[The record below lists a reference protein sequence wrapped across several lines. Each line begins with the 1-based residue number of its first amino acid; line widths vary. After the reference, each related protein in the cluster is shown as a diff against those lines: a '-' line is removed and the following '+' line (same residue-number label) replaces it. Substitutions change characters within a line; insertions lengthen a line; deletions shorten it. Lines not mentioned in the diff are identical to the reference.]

1 METVVIL
8 GGGPCGLS
16 AAWELSKTRKNV
28 VVIEA
33 QSSPGGLCKTIR
45 YNGFNFD
52 LGGHRLISE
61 NNDLLNKIS
70 VLMGD
75 ELLISE
81 RVSAIRL
88 NGREFQYPLSAG
100 DILMQTDVR
109 FLSGCLIDY
118 AYQSI
123 CQKIRHSPDT
133 SFEDWVINRFGKKLY
148 DTFFKDYTS
157 KLWGIPSDK
166 LSSDWAAE
174 RISLLNLWDVVLR
187 LWGSRKNTPRTY
199 TRNFFYP
206 KQGIGQIFEYIAAE
220 IKKSGGNII
229 LNARFK
235 MLLLEGKRV
244 KGVVC
249 NISGKD
255 EVIDCDWII
264 STIPITDL
272 LCNLDMGGEC
282 LDVSEA
288 VRSLRYRSLRFLNIL
303 LDKPEI
309 GKNTWTYI
317 PDGKYIMTR
326 IQEPRK
332 RSPHNAPSG
341 KTSLILEIPC
351 FYNDEIW
358 NMPDALLFK
367 RCIDDLLKLG
377 IDVKGEVIDYFYT
390 REKHAYPIYQ
400 LDYKLHLK
408 KLLSSLDGITN
419 IHISGRNGLFR
430 YIFMDR
436 AMEMG
441 LEAAMVIQGKRSKL
455 QNVENIHKSERF
467 TE

>member
-1 METVVIL
+1 MTKKSAANGLKIFFKNMETVVIL

-16 AAWELSKTRKNV
+16 AAWELSKNGNNV
-28 VVIEA
+28 VIIEA
-33 QSSPGGLCKTIR
+33 QSSPGGLCKTVR

-61 NNDLLNKIS
+61 NNELLNKIS
-70 VLMGD
+70 GLMG
-75 ELLISE
+75 EEMLVSE
-81 RVSAIRL
+81 RISAIRL

-100 DILMQTDVR
+100 DILRQTDVR
-109 FLSGCLIDY
+109 FLSWCLMDY

-123 CQKIRHSPDT
+123 YKRIRHSPDT
-133 SFEDWVINRFGKKLY
+133 SFEDWVINRFGRKLY
-148 DTFFKDYTS
+148 DTFFKEYTR
-157 KLWGIPSDK
+157 KLWGIPPDK

-174 RISLLNLWDVVLR
+174 RISLLSLWDVVLR
-187 LWGSRKNTPRTY
+187 LCGSRKNTPRTY

-220 IKKSGGNII
+220 IKRSGGNII

-235 MLLLEGKRV
+235 RLLLEGERV
-244 KGVVC
+244 KGIVYD
-249 NISGKD
+249 IAGRD
-255 EVIDCDWII
+255 EVIDCDWVI

-272 LCNLDMGGEC
+272 LCNLDMGREC

-303 LDKPEI
+303 INKPEI

-332 RSPHNAPSG
+332 RSPHNAPDG

-351 FYNDEIW
+351 FYNDKVWI
-358 NMPDALLFK
+358 MPDDLLFK
-367 RCIDDLLKLG
+367 RGIDDLLKLG

-408 KLLSSLDGITN
+408 KLSSWADGIEN
-419 IHISGRNGLFR
+419 ILISGRNGLFR

-436 AMEMG
+436 AMELG
-441 LEAAMVIQGKRSKL
+441 FEAAKIVQNSK
-455 QNVENIHKSERF
+455 
-467 TE
+467 

>member
-16 AAWELSKTRKNV
+16 AAWELSGTGKNV
-28 VVIEA
+28 VIIEA
-33 QSSPGGLCKTIR
+33 QSSLGGLCKTIR
-45 YNGFNFD
+45 YKGFNFD

-61 NNDLLNKIS
+61 NNELLNKIS
-70 VLMGD
+70 ALMGD

-81 RVSAIRL
+81 RISAIRL

-100 DILMQTDVR
+100 DILKQTDIR
-109 FLSGCLIDY
+109 FLSECLMDY
-118 AYQSI
+118 VYQSI
-123 CQKIRHSPDT
+123 YKRIKHSPDT

-148 DTFFKDYTS
+148 NTFFKDYTR
-157 KLWGIPSDK
+157 KLWGIPPDK

-174 RISLLNLWDVVLR
+174 RISLLSLWDVVLR
-187 LWGSRKNTPRTY
+187 LCGLGKNTPRTY

-206 KQGIGQIFEYIAAE
+206 KQGIGQIFEFIAEE
-220 IKKSGGNII
+220 IKENGGNII

-235 MLLLEGKRV
+235 RLLLEGDSV
-244 KGVVC
+244 KGIIYDV
-249 NISGKD
+249 NGKD
-255 EVIDCDWII
+255 EVIDCDWVI

-272 LCNLDMGGEC
+272 LCNPDRGGEWQ
-282 LDVSEA
+282 DASEA

-303 LDKPEI
+303 IDKPEI

-326 IQEPRK
+326 IQEPGK
-332 RSPHNAPSG
+332 RSPHNAPDG

-351 FYNDEIW
+351 FYNDEVW
-358 NMPDALLFK
+358 EMPDDLLFK
-367 RCIDDLLKLG
+367 RCINDLLKLG
-377 IDVKGEVIDYFYT
+377 IDVKNKVIDYFYT
-390 REKHAYPIYQ
+390 REKHAYPIYH
-400 LDYKLHLK
+400 LDYKHHLK
-408 KLLSSLDGITN
+408 ELTSFLDSKEN
-419 IHISGRNGLFR
+419 IISSGRNGLFR

-441 LEAAMVIQGKRSKL
+441 FEAAMIVQNSK
-455 QNVENIHKSERF
+455 
-467 TE
+467 

>member
-61 NNDLLNKIS
+61 NNELLNKIS
-70 VLMGD
+70 GLMGD
-75 ELLISE
+75 ELLVSE

-100 DILMQTDVR
+100 DILRQTDVR

-123 CQKIRHSPDT
+123 CQKIRRSPDT
-133 SFEDWVINRFGKKLY
+133 SFEDWVINRFGRKLY
-148 DTFFKDYTS
+148 DTFFKDYTR
-157 KLWGIPSDK
+157 KLWGISPDK

-187 LWGSRKNTPRTY
+187 LCGSGKNTPRTY
-199 TRNFFYP
+199 ARNFFYP

-220 IKKSGGNII
+220 IKENGGNII

-235 MLLLEGKRV
+235 RLLLEGEKV
-244 KGVVC
+244 KGVVY
-249 NISGKD
+249 NIEGKD
-255 EVIDCDWII
+255 EVIDCDWVI

-272 LCNLDMGGEC
+272 LCNLEGW
-282 LDVSEA
+282 SEWQGIREA
-288 VRSLRYRSLRFLNIL
+288 IRSLRYRSLRFLNIL
-303 LDKPEI
+303 IDKPEI

-326 IQEPRK
+326 IQEPGK
-332 RSPHNAPSG
+332 RSPYNAPDG

-351 FYNDEIW
+351 FYNDKIW
-358 NMPDALLFK
+358 NMPDDLLFK
-367 RCIDDLLKLG
+367 RCIDDLLQLD
-377 IDVKGEVIDYFYT
+377 IDIKGKVIDYFYT

-408 KLLSSLDGITN
+408 KLISSLDGIAN
-419 IHISGRNGLFR
+419 IHISGRNGLFK

-441 LEAAMVIQGKRSKL
+441 FEAARKL
-455 QNVENIHKSERF
+455 GGGR
-467 TE
+467 TPCMLYD